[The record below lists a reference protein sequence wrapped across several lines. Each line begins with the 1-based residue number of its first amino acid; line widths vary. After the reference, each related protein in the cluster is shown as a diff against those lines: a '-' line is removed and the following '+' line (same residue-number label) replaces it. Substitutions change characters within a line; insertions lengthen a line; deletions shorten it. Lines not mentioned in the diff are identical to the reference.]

1 MHEHKKNGLIQLN
14 SPHIPVNK
22 FLFGIKCLR
31 FIPVCV
37 LADGFCL
44 FKYDYLYQTATN
56 KFIEFR
62 VLCSLHCAAVTT
74 KTIPNS
80 YKISTNS
87 NTIDI
92 SDFWYRIKCND
103 SAIGLSSFMHE
114 ILLSFGWQRQ
124 LNHTLTHRKSRC
136 HIQMYQNK
144 LLTIYLRRFSPT
156 LNDQLECA
164 NKLIGN

>member
-1 MHEHKKNGLIQLN
+1 MHEHKKKWFNSIQIN

-114 ILLSFGWQRQ
+114 ILLSSDNGNSITHWHIAKVDVIFKCIKINYWQYICAVFLLHWTIN
-124 LNHTLTHRKSRC
+124 LNV
-136 HIQMYQNK
+136 
-144 LLTIYLRRFSPT
+144 PT
-156 LNDQLECA
+156 NW
-164 NKLIGN
+164 